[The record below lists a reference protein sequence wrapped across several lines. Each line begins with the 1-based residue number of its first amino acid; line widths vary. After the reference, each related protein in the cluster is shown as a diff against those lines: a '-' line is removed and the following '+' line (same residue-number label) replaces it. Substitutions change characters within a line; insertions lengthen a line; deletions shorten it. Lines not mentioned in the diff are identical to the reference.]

1 MNGLEVESEGKGAQ
15 ILDGAA
21 RVFAQYGFKKTNMGD
36 IVREAGVARATL
48 YKYYGSKEE
57 VFHAVLTREMGE
69 ILEEVRT
76 AVATEATTADK
87 LRVAV
92 ITHTDAIRRKINVL
106 RVSLEATSDILSR
119 WKHET
124 DELTNRGIDLYAG
137 ILAGGVASGEIRG
150 RDPREVALLLLYL
163 LKGVFLGVLTDY
175 LGQDRDAVV
184 DGVLD
189 IILNGLRPREEAA

>member
-48 YKYYGSKEE
+48 YKYYRSKEE
-57 VFHAVLTREMGE
+57 VFRAVLTREMGE